1 MEWSGLVWGRSKTDS
16 RSRNGSANGNG
27 RDGEDVGVDC
37 LVLVHKK
44 VESVLYLHLVFQR
57 AMHRQPSQMDLK
69 QLG

>member
-1 MEWSGLVWGRSKTDS
+1 MILKMAVARLTLDLFDS
-16 RSRNGSANGNG
+16 R

-57 AMHRQPSQMDLK
+57 AMHRQPNQMDLK